1 MKTIRTTLLAMALT
15 ASAACENI
23 LGNDDGSFTFNSA
36 ETEFTEGMTDD
47 AFVQPTLGGV
57 RIEGV
62 IVLPSPCYRLEGD
75 QDRSGGNITFTVTAI
90 QTSGTCPGV
99 VQAKQYTVQSLGVSR
114 GFYRVR
120 VLHKIGAENTRVIAE
135 ENVQVG

>member
-1 MKTIRTTLLAMALT
+1 MKNYRKLLLIVAALAMA
-15 ASAACENI
+15 SCESI
-23 LGNDDGSFTFNSA
+23 FGNDDGSFTFQSQ
-36 ETEFTEGMTDD
+36 ETTFTEGMTDD
-47 AFVQPTLGGV
+47 AFIQPTLGGL

-99 VQAKQYTVQSLGVSR
+99 VQAKQYTVQSLGVTR

-120 VLHKIGAENTRVIAE
+120 VLHKVGDESARIIAE